1 MAIESSSR
9 RTMDVY
15 LEQLW
20 AKAQSFYSDYYLERG
35 LGDPGFRLRQIK
47 AEIDS
52 KGTYWQ
58 TTTELE
64 YGAKIAWRNSN
75 RCIGRLFW
83 KSLKVRDLR
92 HLNDEQDIFEA
103 IVEHLHLASNQGKIR
118 PYISIFRAEQPLL
131 GKSIRLWN
139 SKIVHYAGYEQNGQ
153 VVGDPAE
160 IEFTKICQELGW
172 QGSGS
177 AFDVLPLVIQVNERK
192 PKLFEI
198 PRKAVLEVAL
208 THPEYAWFAHLGLKW
223 YAVPLVADM
232 VLEIGGLHYTCAPFN
247 GWYMLT
253 EIASRNLGDAQRYNL
268 LPIIAEKLK
277 LDSRSNQH
285 LWKDRAMLE
294 LNIAVLHSFKS
305 AGVSLVD
312 HHTAAEQFIRF
323 TEQEEQEGRAVH
335 ADWAWIVPPMSGS
348 SMTVFHREWDNEVLT
363 PNYFYNTQVWKAATK
378 AEISIKA
385 CPFHINSQQEVANL
399 SREPELS

>member
-1 MAIESSSR
+1 MTES
-9 RTMDVY
+9 
-15 LEQLW
+15 LERVW
-20 AKAQSFYSDYYLERG
+20 AKAQSFYHDYYLEKG
-35 LGDPGFRLRQIK
+35 LGGPGFRLAQIK
-47 AEIDS
+47 AEIAD

-58 TTTELE
+58 TYAELE

-92 HLNDEQDIFEA
+92 HINEEQDIFEA
-103 IVEHLHLASNQGKIR
+103 IVEHLHLASNQGKVR
-118 PYISIFRAEQPLL
+118 PYISIFRAEEPLL
-131 GKSIRLWN
+131 AKSIRLWN
-139 SKIVHYAGYEQNGQ
+139 SKIIHYAGYEQGGQ
-153 VVGDPAE
+153 IVGDPAE

-172 QGSGS
+172 QGAGT
-177 AFDVLPLVIQVNERK
+177 AFDVLPLVIQVNEQR
-192 PKLFEI
+192 PKLFDI
-198 PRKAVLEVAL
+198 PHKAVLEVPL
-208 THPEYAWFAHLGLKW
+208 SHPEYAWFAQLGLKW

-253 EIASRNLGDAQRYNL
+253 EIAARNLGDAHRYNL
-268 LPIIAEKLK
+268 LPLVAKKLN
-277 LDSRSNQH
+277 LDTHTNQH

-294 LNIAVLHSFKS
+294 LNIAVMHSFKI

-323 TEQEEQEGRAVH
+323 TEQEEQEGRAVQ

-348 SMTVFHREWDNEVLT
+348 SMAVFHQEWDNEVLT
-363 PNYFYNTQVWKAATK
+363 PNYFYNTPVWKATTIAK
-378 AEISIKA
+378 ISGKT
-385 CPFHINSQQEVANL
+385 CPFHINSQKKWSINPRNWNLANL
-399 SREPELS
+399 A

>member
-1 MAIESSSR
+1 MVE
-9 RTMDVY
+9 Y
-15 LEQLW
+15 LDNLW
-20 AKAQSFYSDYYLERG
+20 AKAQSFYRDYYLERG
-35 LGDPGFRLRQIK
+35 LGDPEFRLRQIK
-47 AEIDS
+47 AEIDC

-64 YGAKIAWRNSN
+64 YGAKMAWRNSN

-92 HLNDEQDIFEA
+92 HINGEQDISEA
-103 IVEHLHLASNQGKIR
+103 IVEHLHLANNQGKIR

-139 SKIVHYAGYEQNGQ
+139 SKIVHYAGYEQNGK
-153 VVGDPAE
+153 VIGDPAE
-160 IEFTKICQELGW
+160 IEFTKICQDLGW

-177 AFDVLPLVIQVNERK
+177 AFDVLPLVIQVNEQK

-208 THPEYAWFAHLGLKW
+208 THPEYAWFAHLDLKW
-223 YAVPLVADM
+223 YAVPLIADM

-253 EIASRNLGDAQRYNL
+253 EIASRNLGDTQRYNL

-277 LDSRSNQH
+277 LDTRSNQH

-323 TEQEEQEGRAVH
+323 TEQEEQEGRTVQ

-348 SMTVFHREWDNEVLT
+348 SMTVFHKEWDNEVLT
-363 PNYFYNTQVWKAATK
+363 PNYFYNTPVWKAATK
-378 AEISIKA
+378 AEISIKT
-385 CPFHINSQQEVANL
+385 CPFHINSQKEVANL
-399 SREPELS
+399 SKEPELS

>member
-1 MAIESSSR
+1 MVEYP
-9 RTMDVY
+9 DN
-15 LEQLW
+15 LW
-20 AKAQSFYSDYYLERG
+20 AKAQSFYRDYYHEKG
-35 LGDPGFRLRQIK
+35 LGDPGFRLAQIK

-58 TTTELE
+58 TTIELE
-64 YGAKIAWRNSN
+64 YGAKMAWRNSN

-118 PYISIFRAEQPLL
+118 PYISIFRVEQPLP

-139 SKIVHYAGYEQNGQ
+139 SKIVHYAGYEQNGK

-172 QGSGS
+172 QGQGS
-177 AFDVLPLVIQVNERK
+177 AFDVLPLVIQVNEQS

-198 PRKAVLEVAL
+198 PRNAVLEVAL
-208 THPEYAWFAHLGLKW
+208 THPEYAWFAQLGLKW
-223 YAVPLVADM
+223 YAVPLIADM

-253 EIASRNLGDAQRYNL
+253 EVASRNLGDIHRYNL

-277 LDSRSNQH
+277 LDIRSNQQ

-323 TEQEEQEGRAVH
+323 TDQEEQEGRTVQ

-348 SMTVFHREWDNEVLT
+348 SMSVFHREWDNEVLT
-363 PNYFYNTQVWKAATK
+363 PNYFYNTPVWKTAAK
-378 AEISIKA
+378 AEISNKT
-385 CPFHINSQQEVANL
+385 CPFHIKSQKQIADQT
-399 SREPELS
+399 RELELS

>member
-1 MAIESSSR
+1 
-9 RTMDVY
+9 MDVY
-15 LEQLW
+15 LEKLW
-20 AKAQSFYSDYYLERG
+20 VKAQNFYRDYYHEKG
-35 LGDPGFRLRQIK
+35 LGDPGFRLTQIK
-47 AEIDS
+47 AEIDT

-58 TTTELE
+58 TYAELE
-64 YGAKIAWRNSN
+64 YGAKTAWRNSN

-92 HLNDEQDIFEA
+92 HINEEQDIFEA
-103 IVEHLHLASNQGKIR
+103 IVEHLHLAGNQGKIR
-118 PYISIFRAEQPLL
+118 PYISIFRAEEPLR

-139 SKIVHYAGYEQNGQ
+139 SKVIHYAGYEQNGL

-172 QGSGS
+172 QGAGT
-177 AFDVLPLVIQVNERK
+177 AFDVLPMVIQVDEQR

-198 PRKAVLEVAL
+198 PHKAVLEVVL
-208 THPEYAWFAHLGLKW
+208 THPEYTWFAQLGLKW
-223 YAVPLVADM
+223 YAVPLIADM

-253 EIASRNLGDAQRYNL
+253 EIASRNLGDTHRYNL
-268 LPIIAEKLK
+268 LPVIAKKLN
-277 LDSRSNQH
+277 LDIHSNQH

-294 LNIAVLHSFKS
+294 LNIAVLHSFKT

-323 TEQEEQEGRAVH
+323 MAQEEQEGRAVQ

-348 SMTVFHREWDNEVLT
+348 SMTVFHQEWNNEVLT
-363 PNYFYNTQVWKAATK
+363 PNYFYNTPVWKATAT
-378 AEISIKA
+378 AETFPKT
-385 CPFHINSQQEVANL
+385 CPFHINSQKEITTPSKELELANH
-399 SREPELS
+399 P

>member
-1 MAIESSSR
+1 
-9 RTMDVY
+9 MDVY

-20 AKAQSFYSDYYLERG
+20 AKAQNFYCDYYLERG

-58 TTTELE
+58 TTAELE
-64 YGAKIAWRNSN
+64 HGAKMAWRNSN

-92 HLNDEQDIFEA
+92 HINDEQDIFEA
-103 IVEHLHLASNQGKIR
+103 IVEHLHLASNQGNIR
-118 PYISIFRAEQPLL
+118 PYISIFKAEQPLL

-172 QGSGS
+172 QGQGS
-177 AFDVLPLVIQVNERK
+177 AFDVLPLVIQVNEQS
-192 PKLFEI
+192 PKLFDI
-198 PRKAVLEVAL
+198 PRKAALEVAL
-208 THPEYAWFAHLGLKW
+208 THPEYPWFAQLGLKW
-223 YAVPLVADM
+223 YAVPFVADM

-253 EIASRNLGDAQRYNL
+253 EIASRNLGDTQRYNL
-268 LPIIAEKLK
+268 LPIVAEKLK
-277 LDSRSNQH
+277 LDTRSNQQ

-323 TEQEEQEGRAVH
+323 TTREELDGRAVQ

-363 PNYFYNTQVWKAATK
+363 PNYFYNTPVWKAAAK
-378 AEISIKA
+378 AETSIKA
-385 CPFHINSQQEVANL
+385 CPFHIKSQQSPVPQLEEDPFA
-399 SREPELS
+399 

>member
-1 MAIESSSR
+1 MVE
-9 RTMDVY
+9 Y
-15 LEQLW
+15 LDNLW
-20 AKAQSFYSDYYLERG
+20 AKAQSFYRDYYLERG
-35 LGDPGFRLRQIK
+35 LGDPEFRLRQIK
-47 AEIDS
+47 AEIDC

-64 YGAKIAWRNSN
+64 YGAKMAWRNSN

-92 HLNDEQDIFEA
+92 HLNGEQDISEA
-103 IVEHLHLASNQGKIR
+103 IVEHLHLANNQGKIR

-131 GKSIRLWN
+131 GESIRLWN
-139 SKIVHYAGYEQNGQ
+139 SKIVHYAGYEQNGK
-153 VVGDPAE
+153 VIGDPAE

-177 AFDVLPLVIQVNERK
+177 TFDVLPLVIQVNERK

-198 PRKAVLEVAL
+198 PRNAVLEVAL
-208 THPEYAWFAHLGLKW
+208 THPEYDWFAHLGLKW

-253 EIASRNLGDAQRYNL
+253 EIASRNLGDTQRYNL

-277 LDSRSNQH
+277 LDIRSNQH

-323 TEQEEQEGRAVH
+323 TEQEEQEGRAVQ

-363 PNYFYNTQVWKAATK
+363 PNYFYNTPVWKAEAK
-378 AEISIKA
+378 SKISIKA
-385 CPFHINSQQEVANL
+385 CPFHINSQKEVANL
-399 SREPELS
+399 SKEPELS

>member
-1 MAIESSSR
+1 MVE
-9 RTMDVY
+9 Y
-15 LEQLW
+15 LDNLW
-20 AKAQSFYSDYYLERG
+20 AKAQSFYRDYYLERG

-64 YGAKIAWRNSN
+64 YGAKMAWRNSN

-92 HLNDEQDIFEA
+92 HLNGEQDISEA
-103 IVEHLHLASNQGKIR
+103 IVEHLHLANNQGKIR

-139 SKIVHYAGYEQNGQ
+139 SKIVHYAGYEQNGK
-153 VVGDPAE
+153 VIGDPAE

-198 PRKAVLEVAL
+198 PRKAILEVEL
-208 THPEYAWFAHLGLKW
+208 THPEYTWFAHLGFKW

-253 EIASRNLGDAQRYNL
+253 EIASRNLGDTQRYNL

-277 LDSRSNQH
+277 LDTHSNQH

-363 PNYFYNTQVWKAATK
+363 PNYFYNTPVWKAEAR
-378 AEISIKA
+378 AEISIKT
-385 CPFHINSQQEVANL
+385 CPFHINSQKSPIRQLEEDL
-399 SREPELS
+399 L